1 MIIGTTISF
10 AGNPKMKA
18 KSITPS
24 SPSKSAKGSRKLVH
38 IVSIDKLPTYT
49 LDNIYIMI
57 PAGMATTIA
66 LPNTY
71 KVLSNILLIITFKY
85 CGLRYGGSSN
95 INDDGIPFKIV
106 LDNILD
112 IIKVINTEKHI
123 TNTSNNALNNEEVK
137 VLFNPTKNIVI
148 IAIIIGNLPLHGT
161 KELVRI
167 AINLSLLESIIR
179 HPVTPTALQPNPIH
193 IVSACLPQALHFL
206 KNLSKLKAILGK
218 YPKSSNIVNK
228 GKNMAIGGNITDTTH
243 ARTLYA
249 PNTTIFLINSGKKDK
264 ILYKGSSKLNK
275 KFDNNS
281 DG

>member
-1 MIIGTTISF
+1 
-10 AGNPKMKA
+10 MKA

-38 IVSIDKLPTYT
+38 IVSIDEVSIYT

-112 IIKVINTEKHI
+112 INKVINTEKHI
-123 TNTSNNALNNEEVK
+123 TNTNSNELSNEEVK
-137 VLFNPTKNIVI
+137 VLFNPTKNMVI

-167 AINLSLLESIIR
+167 AINLSLFESIIR

-193 IVSACLPQALHFL
+193 IVRACLPQALHFL
-206 KNLSKLKAILGK
+206 KNLSKLKAILGR
-218 YPKSSNIVNK
+218 YPKSSNIVNN
-228 GKNMAIGGNITDTTH
+228 GKNIAIGGSITDTTQ
-243 ARTLYA
+243 ARTRY
-249 PNTTIFLINSGKKDK
+249 PP
-264 ILYKGSSKLNK
+264 
-275 KFDNNS
+275 
-281 DG
+281 